1 MRYEEFAECAA
12 WWGGKDRSDR
22 AENDHAWRVPA
33 ADIVAENCNLDLTHP
48 ARGRR
53 PRAPS
58 ACRTAGGPDHH
69 RAGDPVPAHIAKAR
83 AGRMIMSLPERPLG
97 EVLQLAS
104 AAVAVEPEGEYP
116 IAGIY
121 SFGRGLIRRPT
132 IRGSET
138 SYATL
143 SRLCVNQLAMSKLN
157 AWEGALAVVPEEFEG
172 SYVSPEYPIFDI
184 DSDQADP
191 AYIAHLV
198 TWSDLWGRLT
208 PRGSMVRRKRT
219 NPATLLTTCA
229 PLPQLEEQRRIAARL
244 DSAFMKLEAV
254 RSARVRTDALLTALT
269 DRLLSDSGIETS
281 LGEFLAPD
289 DNIVNVIP
297 TETYSTAGILSN
309 GRGLFARPRIQGSE
323 TSYKRYNKIHAG
335 QFVYSKL
342 FGWEGALA
350 VVPPEFD
357 GFYMSHEFPS
367 FTVRESRADAS
378 LCWAPC
384 ALGKAARKAQRQGHR
399 NGISTTANKP
409 RSAMS
414 TTIPL
419 PSLPEQR
426 ADCKP
431 T

>member
-1 MRYEEFAECAA
+1 
-12 WWGGKDRSDR
+12 
-22 AENDHAWRVPA
+22 
-33 ADIVAENCNLDLTHP
+33 
-48 ARGRR
+48 
-53 PRAPS
+53 
-58 ACRTAGGPDHH
+58 
-69 RAGDPVPAHIAKAR
+69 
-83 AGRMIMSLPERPLG
+83 MSIPERALG
-97 EVLQLAS
+97 EVLQPAS
-104 AAVAVEPEGEYP
+104 AAVSVEPEGEYP

-143 SRLCVNQLAMSKLN
+143 SRLRAGQLAMSKLN

-172 SYVSPEYPIFDI
+172 SYVSPEYPVFEI

-191 AYIAHLV
+191 AYLAHLV
-198 TWSDLWGRLT
+198 TWPGLWERLT

-219 NPATLLTTCA
+219 NPSTLLATRA
-229 PLPQLEEQRRIAARL
+229 PLPDLGEQRRIAARL

-254 RSARVRTDALLTALT
+254 RSARVRTDALRTALT
-269 DRLLSDSGIETS
+269 DRLLSDSGVETS
-281 LGEFLAPD
+281 LGEFLAPHD
-289 DNIVNVIP
+289 DVVNVIP
-297 TETYSTAGILSN
+297 TEKYNTAGILSY

-323 TSYKRYNKIHAG
+323 TSYKRYNKIHTG

-367 FTVRESRADAS
+367 FTVRESRADVSYVGHLAR
-378 LCWAPC
+378 WAR
-384 ALGKAARKAQRQGHR
+384 LHERLSGKGTGMGSRRQRINPGR
-399 NGISTTANKP
+399 L
-409 RSAMS
+409 MS

-426 ADCKP
+426 RIVNLLNKAVRSEQSAKAQAAEMQAFQSTLLDAAFGGRL
-431 T
+431 

>member
-1 MRYEEFAECAA
+1 
-12 WWGGKDRSDR
+12 
-22 AENDHAWRVPA
+22 
-33 ADIVAENCNLDLTHP
+33 
-48 ARGRR
+48 
-53 PRAPS
+53 
-58 ACRTAGGPDHH
+58 
-69 RAGDPVPAHIAKAR
+69 
-83 AGRMIMSLPERPLG
+83 MSIPERALG
-97 EVLQLAS
+97 EVLQPAS
-104 AAVAVEPEGEYP
+104 AAVSVEPEGEYP

-143 SRLCVNQLAMSKLN
+143 SRLRAGQLAMSKLN

-172 SYVSPEYPIFDI
+172 SYVSPEYPVFEI

-191 AYIAHLV
+191 AYLAHLV
-198 TWSDLWGRLT
+198 TWPGLWERLT

-219 NPATLLTTCA
+219 NPSTLLATRA
-229 PLPQLEEQRRIAARL
+229 PLPDLGEQRRIAARL

-254 RSARVRTDALLTALT
+254 RSARVRTDALRTALT
-269 DRLLSDSGIETS
+269 DRLLSDSGVETS
-281 LGEFLAPD
+281 LGEFLAAHD
-289 DNIVNVIP
+289 DVVNVIP
-297 TETYSTAGILSN
+297 TGKYNTAGILSY

-323 TSYKRYNKIHAG
+323 TSYKRYNKIHTG

-367 FTVRESRADAS
+367 FTVRESRADVSYVGHLAR
-378 LCWAPC
+378 WAR
-384 ALGKAARKAQRQGHR
+384 LHERLSGKGTGMGSRRQRINPGR
-399 NGISTTANKP
+399 L
-409 RSAMS
+409 MS

-426 ADCKP
+426 RIVNLLNKAARSEQSAKAQAAEMQAFQSTLLDAAFGGRL
-431 T
+431 